1 MRTYRNALG
10 SEQITAW
17 YPGGTPFDQWKA
29 SGKDIISVVDRG
41 NFVINQGYA
50 KWLYTNSL
58 GWKAG
63 DTVQITVNLTN
74 NGGATPRIRINNKSY
89 QSIWE
94 KSLVPGV
101 NTFTFVV
108 PVDFLDRLYL
118 YNQIQMAMN
127 FSGKFSVAKVT
138 PDAVVSTQ
146 STQANP
152 VQTVV
157 SAATILK
164 DEAAKGT
171 IVTQSGKVIGA
182 ASVVP
187 EVDIPA
193 EPGTIMGM
201 SKKNAIIGGIG
212 LLIGVVLL
220 RKIFKRGK

>member
-1 MRTYRNALG
+1 MKNYRNALG
-10 SEQITAW
+10 SEQITTW

-29 SGKDIISVVDRG
+29 SGKDITSVVDGG
-41 NFVINQGYA
+41 NYVTNKGYD

-63 DTVQITVNLTN
+63 DTVQIVVSLTN
-74 NGGATPRIRINNKSY
+74 NGGASPRLRINNKSY
-89 QSIWE
+89 GSIWE
-94 KSLVPGV
+94 KSLVPGT
-101 NTFTFVV
+101 NTFTFIV
-108 PVDFLDRLYL
+108 PNDFLDRLYI
-118 YNQIQMAMN
+118 YNQAQKAMN
-127 FSGKFSVAKVT
+127 FSAKTSIAKVT
-138 PDAVVSTQ
+138 PDTVVNSQ
-146 STQANP
+146 QANP

-164 DEAAKGT
+164 AENDKGT

-187 EVDIPA
+187 EVNIPA

-212 LLIGVVLL
+212 IIVGIFLLK
-220 RKIFKRGK
+220 KIFKKGK